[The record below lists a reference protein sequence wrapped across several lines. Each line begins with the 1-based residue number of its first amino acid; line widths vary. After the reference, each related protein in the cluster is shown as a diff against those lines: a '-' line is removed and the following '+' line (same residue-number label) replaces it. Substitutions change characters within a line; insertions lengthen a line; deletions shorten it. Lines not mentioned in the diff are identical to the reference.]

1 MLEIETK
8 LSMTFHSQTDEQ
20 TWRIKQE
27 LKQYLRIYIDHR
39 KGNWL
44 ATAGFAFNNK
54 VHISTKS
61 LLFKVNYG
69 REPRISFEKGKDMKA
84 EEFVKKMKEIYEET
98 KVALKKSQ
106 KEMKKYTDRNKKKA
120 VEYKVK
126 NRVLLSIKDLMWQ
139 MRNRDIKKLIEKFV
153 GPYKIKKIISENTVE
168 LELLVLMKIHLVVYV
183 SRIVIY
189 QKQIE
194 EQKKILPPLVEIDR
208 EKKYEVEK
216 ILNRRDI
223 REKQNYLVRWKGY
236 IAEEDT
242 WERLENLGNA
252 IDLVEEFEKEIGGE
266 EIRRVQ
272 MRKEKEKEK
281 VLNPEVEMFERSE
294 LPGKYIAKNLFEWDD
309 GKFENEY
316 LKKLERS

>member
-8 LSMTFHSQTDEQ
+8 LSMTFHPQTDEQ

-27 LKQYLRIYIDHR
+27 LKQYLRMYIDHR

-54 VHISTKS
+54 VYISTKS

-69 REPRISFEKGKDMKA
+69 REPRISFEKGKNMKA

-106 KEMKKYTDRNKKKA
+106 KEMKKYTDRNKKEA

-126 NRVLLSIKDLMWQ
+126 NRVLLSMKDLMWQ
-139 MRNRDIKKLIEKFV
+139 MRNRDMKKLIEKFV

-194 EQKKILPPLVEIDR
+194 EQKKIIPP
-208 EKKYEVEK
+208 
-216 ILNRRDI
+216 
-223 REKQNYLVRWKGY
+223 
-236 IAEEDT
+236 
-242 WERLENLGNA
+242 
-252 IDLVEEFEKEIGGE
+252 
-266 EIRRVQ
+266 
-272 MRKEKEKEK
+272 
-281 VLNPEVEMFERSE
+281 
-294 LPGKYIAKNLFEWDD
+294 
-309 GKFENEY
+309 
-316 LKKLERS
+316 